1 MGSVLSADTR
11 LQVEGPMIDFVAV
24 SVVFALM
31 LMGVLSFLL
40 RIDD

>member
-1 MGSVLSADTR
+1 
-11 LQVEGPMIDFVAV
+11 MIDFVAV